1 MFAKGLSLWNIG
13 DLNPS
18 FSVSSTPKICFCLF
32 RLFEFI
38 PYAFLKFRRDWATF
52 ISFYRFLSLPLQ
64 ICTSFLIFKSSTH
77 PIFMLLSLLH
87 LKSSH
92 CSSNIVPFHV
102 IQFYRGF
109 QDTIPALDSYF
120 LFSVDSSG
128 FTPWITVSSRFILWL
143 HAYAFSIKAS
153 NRKKKGGNLPKL

>member
-1 MFAKGLSLWNIG
+1 
-13 DLNPS
+13 
-18 FSVSSTPKICFCLF
+18 
-32 RLFEFI
+32 
-38 PYAFLKFRRDWATF
+38 
-52 ISFYRFLSLPLQ
+52 
-64 ICTSFLIFKSSTH
+64 
-77 PIFMLLSLLH
+77 MLLSLLH

-109 QDTIPALDSYF
+109 QDTIPDLDSYF

-128 FTPWITVSSRFILWL
+128 FTPWVTVSSRFILWL

-153 NRKKKGGNLPKL
+153 FFKLKGKDVGTEKRREAICQSCKTDHSQGRKKENVVVKI